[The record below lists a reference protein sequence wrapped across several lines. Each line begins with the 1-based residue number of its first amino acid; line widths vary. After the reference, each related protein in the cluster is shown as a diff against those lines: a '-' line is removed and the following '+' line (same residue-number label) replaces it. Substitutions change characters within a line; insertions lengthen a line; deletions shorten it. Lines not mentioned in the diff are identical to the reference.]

1 MCYLQIIIY
10 LFIHSFIHSF
20 TICDDSAPSECYQH
34 KLQPLCFHLCQ
45 VPLLSMLR
53 SLQSLKK
60 AINLSE
66 RSSRYSW
73 SSLLLGLLKRCLHF
87 TSFSRCSDY
96 KVFTK
101 WTIIFRHLLLN
112 FSVLLRKGTGS
123 RFSAC
128 SFIKMLFFCR
138 TCCIVYASNM
148 IMS

>member
-1 MCYLQIIIY
+1 MAAKKTGYNHVFFRLLLVLSIAPRDFSPGTPVFPSPRKPTFPNSNSTRNQVEEEPLCGCATSKS
-10 LFIHSFIHSF
+10 LFIYSFIHSL

-87 TSFSRCSDY
+87 TSF
-96 KVFTK
+96 FT
-101 WTIIFRHLLLN
+101 L
-112 FSVLLRKGTGS
+112 
-123 RFSAC
+123 
-128 SFIKMLFFCR
+128 
-138 TCCIVYASNM
+138 
-148 IMS
+148 